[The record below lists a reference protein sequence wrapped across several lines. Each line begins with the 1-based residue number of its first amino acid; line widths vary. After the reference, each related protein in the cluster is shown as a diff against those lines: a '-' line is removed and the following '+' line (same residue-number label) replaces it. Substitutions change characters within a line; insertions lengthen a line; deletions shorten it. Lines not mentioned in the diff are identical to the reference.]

1 MCRAQYHRWQKNKE
15 SNNVNVSKDESVT
28 LPIQCPLCFA
38 KQDKQTVV
46 TTHVYGDSERAGR
59 AFFHCNHCDV
69 RYQFPRLTPEE
80 DDRFYAC
87 EFEGFMERRTVN
99 GGGWRRAEEH
109 ISINE
114 ATQLRRMKYLRP
126 QLPDAARILE
136 VGCSSG
142 FMLFPLVKSGHE
154 CTGIEPSGVFSEF
167 VKNRDLPVYA
177 SLDGL
182 QKSCPTAQFDIILH
196 FFVLE
201 HIADPVTF
209 LKTQLALLAPG
220 GKVIF
225 EIPNAA
231 DPLYSVYDIPE
242 FERFYWSIAHHWYF
256 SENSIEFL
264 LKQLGAEF
272 QILRDQ
278 RYDLSNHMTWARD
291 GKSGGMG
298 RYTEV
303 LGVEFEQKYKDELIR
318 IGKCDTLIAIISKA

>member
-1 MCRAQYHRWQKNKE
+1 M
-15 SNNVNVSKDESVT
+15 T

-38 KQDKQTVV
+38 KQDKQAVV
-46 TTHVYGDSERAGR
+46 TTHVYGDTERTGR
-59 AFFHCNHCDV
+59 AFFHCQNCDV
-69 RYQFPRLTPEE
+69 RYQFPSLTPEE
-80 DDRFYAC
+80 EDRFYAA
-87 EFEGFMERRTVN
+87 EFEGFMASRAAN
-99 GGGWRRAEEH
+99 GGGWQKAEEH
-109 ISINE
+109 ILINE
-114 ATQLRRMKYLRP
+114 ATRVRRMKYLSP

-154 CTGIEPSGVFSEF
+154 CIGVEPSGVFSEF
-167 VKNRDLPVYA
+167 VKGCDLPVYA
-177 SLDGL
+177 SMADL
-182 QKSCPTAQFDIILH
+182 QKNCATVQFDIILH

-201 HIADPVTF
+201 HIADPATF

-220 GKVIF
+220 GKIIF

-256 SENSIEFL
+256 SEKSTEFL

-272 QILRDQ
+272 QILPDQ

-291 GKSGGMG
+291 GKPGGMG
-298 RYTEV
+298 RYTDV

-318 IGKCDTLIAIISKA
+318 IGKCDTLIAIISKT